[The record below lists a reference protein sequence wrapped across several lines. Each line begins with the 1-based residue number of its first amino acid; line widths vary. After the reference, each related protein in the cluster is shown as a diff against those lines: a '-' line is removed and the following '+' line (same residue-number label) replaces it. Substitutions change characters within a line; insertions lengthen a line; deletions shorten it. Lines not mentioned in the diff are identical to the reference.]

1 MASSWTWK
9 KAIKVGAAA
18 ATAGGGG
25 CALLY
30 LTSVYN
36 SDRKKEQVQQKLAAS
51 GLNKRPSKPLPTRAD
66 QLNSLANEQFDVLII
81 GGGATGSG
89 CALDAA
95 SRGLKTAMVEYDD
108 FSSGTSS
115 RSTKLIH
122 GGVRYLQK
130 AIMNLDIEQYKMV
143 KEALHERANLLEIAP
158 HLSFPLPIMLPVY
171 KWWQL
176 PYFWAGIKA
185 YDLVSGGDC
194 LKSSYILSKSRA
206 LELFPML
213 KKNELKGAIVYYD
226 GMHNDAR
233 MNISIAI
240 SAVRLGASVANH
252 VKVVDLIKT
261 DGIVSGAKVR
271 NQLTGEEFSINA
283 KSVINATGPFTDSIR
298 KMDDGQTRDIV
309 CPSAGIHIMLPDYYS
324 PSNMGLLDPAT
335 SDGRVIFFLPWQGLT
350 IAGTTDTPC
359 PVTNSPGPSESDIQ
373 FILSEVKNY
382 LTPDIDVRRGD
393 VLSAWAGIRP
403 LVKDPNAG
411 DTASLVRNHVVHVS
425 DSKMVTI
432 AGGKWTT
439 YRAMAAETVDEAVEA
454 AQLGVGPS
462 MTDGLLLEG
471 AHNWAP
477 TMFIRLVQDLGVD
490 TAVAQHL
497 SDTYGD
503 RAFSVGK
510 MAGLTGQRWPI
521 VGRRIHQEF
530 PYIDAEVRYAVKEY
544 AATAVDV
551 IARRLRLSFLNVQ
564 AAEEALPIVVSIMA
578 DELGWDKEEQDKQT
592 EDAMDFLRM
601 QMGKDLNKASR
612 DNIPVSLTKAEIAEY
627 VKRFNALDDGKKGY
641 ISIND
646 IRKSLKSQ
654 GVILTNEDVSALM
667 ATISVETHGSLDL
680 PEFLQ
685 MMSAIKSGTVSHS
698 RFAKMAEMDY
708 KAKKYGEH
716 MERSGGGV

>member
-1 MASSWTWK
+1 VQVFGVMGWRLRRGA
-9 KAIKVGAAA
+9 VGAGAA
-18 ATAGGGG
+18 LAVGGG
-25 CALLY
+25 AALY
-30 LTSVYN
+30 LLAGRSKAKGGLGGGHQRPTAPLLS
-36 SDRKKEQVQQKLAAS
+36 RAAQLAALQS
-51 GLNKRPSKPLPTRAD
+51 T
-66 QLNSLANEQFDVLII
+66 QYDVLVI

-95 SRGLKTAMVEYDD
+95 TRGLKTAMVELDD

-130 AIMNLDIEQYKMV
+130 AIMGLDYEQYKMV

-171 KWWQL
+171 RWWQL

-185 YDLVSGGDC
+185 YDLVSGTDC
-194 LKSSYILSKSRA
+194 LESSYVLSKGRA
-206 LELFPML
+206 LEQFPML
-213 KKNELKGAIVYYD
+213 KRDELVGAIVYYD

-240 SAVRLGASVANH
+240 SAARHGANIANH
-252 VKVVDLIKT
+252 LKVVSLTKDEEGK
-261 DGIVSGAKVR
+261 VSGAR
-271 NQLTGEEFSINA
+271 CRDQLTGEELFIKA
-283 KSVINATGPFTDSIR
+283 KSVINATGPFTDAIR

-324 PSNMGLLDPAT
+324 PVSMGLLDPAT

-359 PVTNSPGPSESDIQ
+359 PVTHSPGPSEQDIQ

-403 LVKDPNAG
+403 LVKDPNQEG
-411 DTASLVRNHVVHVS
+411 STQSLVRNHVVHVS
-425 DSKMVTI
+425 DSNLVTI

-439 YRAMAAETVDEAVEA
+439 YRAMAMETVDQAVETCGLA
-454 AQLGVGPS
+454 ATSGSQ
-462 MTDGLLLEG
+462 TDGLPLEG
-471 AHNWAP
+471 GHTWEP
-477 TMFIRLVQDLGVD
+477 TLFIRLVQDLGVD

-497 SDTYGD
+497 SATYGD

-510 MAGLTGQRWPI
+510 LAGLTGQRWPV
-521 VGRRIHQEF
+521 VGKRIHPEF

-544 AATAVDV
+544 AATAVDI
-551 IARRLRLSFLNVQ
+551 IARRLRISFLNVQ
-564 AAEEALPIVVSIMA
+564 AAEECLPTVIEIMA
-578 DELGWDKEEQDKQT
+578 EELGWSVEEQGRQK
-592 EDAMDFLRM
+592 EDAVEFLKT
-601 QMGKDLNKASR
+601 QMGKDLNKASV
-612 DNIPVSLTKAEIAEY
+612 DSIPVSLTKAEIAEY
-627 VKRFNALDDGKKGY
+627 VNRFNSLDGDKKGFV
-641 ISIND
+641 SIND
-646 IRKSLKSQ
+646 IRKSLQALGEKVTGQ
-654 GVILTNEDVSALM
+654 QIHDVLNEIDTNHNGK
-667 ATISVETHGSLDL
+667 VEV
-680 PEFLQ
+680 EEYLQ
-685 MMSAIKSGTVSHS
+685 MMSAIKSGAVSHS
-698 RFAKMAEMDY
+698 RFAKMAERDF
-708 KAKKYGEH
+708 KAGKYGER

>member
-1 MASSWTWK
+1 M
-9 KAIKVGAAA
+9 
-18 ATAGGGG
+18 
-25 CALLY
+25 
-30 LTSVYN
+30 
-36 SDRKKEQVQQKLAAS
+36 
-51 GLNKRPSKPLPTRAD
+51 
-66 QLNSLANEQFDVLII
+66 
-81 GGGATGSG
+81 
-89 CALDAA
+89 
-95 SRGLKTAMVEYDD
+95 
-108 FSSGTSS
+108 
-115 RSTKLIH
+115 
-122 GGVRYLQK
+122 
-130 AIMNLDIEQYKMV
+130 
-143 KEALHERANLLEIAP
+143 
-158 HLSFPLPIMLPVY
+158 
-171 KWWQL
+171 
-176 PYFWAGIKA
+176 

-194 LKSSYILSKSRA
+194 LKSSYFLNKSRA

-213 KKNELKGAIVYYD
+213 KKNELRGAIVYYD

-240 SAVRLGASVANH
+240 TAVRQGATIANH
-252 VKVVDLIKT
+252 VKVLDLIKNAE
-261 DGIVSGAKVR
+261 GQVAGAKCR
-271 NQLTGEEFSINA
+271 NQITGEEFEVKA

-298 KMDDGQTRDIV
+298 KMDDNIQRDIV
-309 CPSAGIHIMLPDYYS
+309 CPSAGVHIMLPDYYS

-359 PVTNSPGPSESDIQ
+359 EVTHSPGPSEQDIQ
-373 FILSEVKNY
+373 FILNEVKNY
-382 LTPDIDVRRGD
+382 LTPDVDVRRGD

-403 LVKDPNAG
+403 LVKDPNAE
-411 DTASLVRNHVVHVS
+411 DTQSLVRNHVVHVS
-425 DSKMVTI
+425 ASKLVTI

-439 YRAMAAETVDEAVEA
+439 YRAMAAETVDEAVLA
-454 AQLGVGPS
+454 AGLSAGPS
-462 MTDGLLLEG
+462 ATDGLQLEG
-471 AHNWAP
+471 GHNWTP

-490 TAVAQHL
+490 TTVAQHL
-497 SDTYGD
+497 SATYGD

-564 AAEEALPIVVSIMA
+564 AAEEALPNVIQIMTE
-578 DELGWDKEEQDKQT
+578 ELGWSEEEQVRQK
-592 EDAMDFLRM
+592 EAAIEFLRM

-612 DNIPVSLTKAEIAEY
+612 DSIPVSLTKAEIAEY
-627 VKRFNALDDGKKGY
+627 VNRFKALDNGNKGY

-654 GVILTNEDVSALM
+654 GLVFNEEELASCLSDLTL
-667 ATISVETHGSLDL
+667 ETHGSLDL

-698 RFAKMAEMDY
+698 RFAKMAERDY
-708 KAKKYGEH
+708 QAKTYGEK

>member
-1 MASSWTWK
+1 MSSKWR
-9 KAIKVGAAA
+9 KAFKLGAAA
-18 ATAGGGG
+18 SAVGGGG
-25 CALLY
+25 VGVLY
-30 LTSVYN
+30 MSSVV
-36 SDRKKEQVQQKLAAS
+36 SAERKKEQTLSNLASS
-51 GLNKRPSKPLPTRAD
+51 GLNKRPTKPLPTRAE
-66 QLNSLANEQFDVLII
+66 QLNSLATDEFDVLVI

-95 SRGLKTAMVEYDD
+95 SRGLKTALVEFDD

-240 SAVRLGASVANH
+240 SAARHGATIANH
-252 VKVVDLIKT
+252 VKVEDLIKT
-261 DGIVSGAKVR
+261 DGVVSGARVR
-271 NQLTGEEFSINA
+271 NQLTGEEFNIKA

-298 KMDDGQTRDIV
+298 KMDDGETREIV

-359 PVTNSPGPSESDIQ
+359 PVTNSPGPGEGDIQ

-425 DSKMVTI
+425 DSKLITI

-439 YRAMAAETVDEAVEA
+439 YRAMASETVDAAVSA
-454 AQLGVGPS
+454 ARLDAGPS

-471 AHNWAP
+471 AHTWAP

-490 TAVAQHL
+490 TGVAQHL

-564 AAEEALPIVVSIMA
+564 AAEEALPVVVSIMA
-578 DELGWDKEEQDKQT
+578 DELGWDKEEQVKQT

-646 IRKSLKSQ
+646 IRKSLKSR
-654 GVILTNEDVSALM
+654 GVILSHEDVSALL
-667 ATISVETHGSLDL
+667 ATVSVETHGSLDL

>member
-1 MASSWTWK
+1 MATKWRK
-9 KAIKVGAAA
+9 VLKVGSVAAI
-18 ATAGGGG
+18 AGGASFSV
-25 CALLY
+25 CY

-36 SDRKKEQVQQKLAAS
+36 AEKKKEKTQKTLAAT
-51 GLNKRPSKPLPTRAD
+51 GLNTRPSKPLPSRAE
-66 QLNSLANEQFDVLII
+66 QIQSLATEQFDVLII

-95 SRGLKTAMVEYDD
+95 SRGLKTAMVEFDD

-130 AIMNLDIEQYKMV
+130 AIMNLDVEQYKMV

-240 SAVRLGASVANH
+240 TAARLGATIANH
-252 VKVVDLIKT
+252 VKVVELVKT
-261 DGIVSGAKVR
+261 DEVVSGAKVI
-271 NQLTGEEFSINA
+271 NQLTGEEFTIKA

-298 KMDDGQTRDIV
+298 KMDDGLTRDIV

-425 DSKMVTI
+425 DSKLVTI

-439 YRAMAAETVDEAVEA
+439 YRAMAKETVDSAVEA
-454 AQLGVGPS
+454 ANLNPLGPS

-490 TAVAQHL
+490 TSVAQHL

-530 PYIDAEVRYAVKEY
+530 PYIDAEVRYACKEY
-544 AATAVDV
+544 AATAIDV

-564 AAEEALPIVVSIMA
+564 AAEEALPVVVSIMA
-578 DELGWDKEEQDKQT
+578 EELGWDKEEQEKQT
-592 EDAMDFLRM
+592 EDAMEFLRM

-654 GVILTNEDVSALM
+654 GEGVTGQQIHELLNELDTNHNGQ
-667 ATISVETHGSLDL
+667 VEV
-680 PEFLQ
+680 EEYLQ

>member
-1 MASSWTWK
+1 MTSTIRRA
-9 KAIKVGAAA
+9 AKVGAAVVA
-18 ATAGGGG
+18 VGGTA
-25 CALLY
+25 LY
-30 LTSVYN
+30 LTN
-36 SDRKKEQVQQKLAAS
+36 GRRKEQLLAVKAS
-51 GLNKRPSKPLPTRAD
+51 ESTRPTRALPTRAE
-66 QLNSLANEQFDVLII
+66 QLDSLRKEEFDVLVI

-95 SRGLKTAMVEYDD
+95 SRGLKTAMVEFDD

-130 AIMNLDIEQYKMV
+130 AIMNLDYDQYKMV
-143 KEALHERANLLEIAP
+143 KEALHERKNLLDIAP

-171 KWWQL
+171 KWWQV

-194 LKSSYILSKSRA
+194 LKSSYYLNKSSA
-206 LELFPML
+206 LERFPML
-213 KKNELKGAIVYYD
+213 KKDELKGAIVYYD

-240 SAVRLGASVANH
+240 SAARLGATIANH
-252 VKVVDLIKT
+252 VKVMDLIKNEA
-261 DGIVSGAKVR
+261 GQVAGVKAR
-271 NQLTGEEFSINA
+271 NQLTGEEFEVRA

-298 KMDDGQTRDIV
+298 KMDDGEQRDIV
-309 CPSAGIHIMLPDYYS
+309 CPSAGIHIILPDYYS

-359 PVTNSPGPSESDIQ
+359 PVSHNPGPTEQDIQ
-373 FILSEVKNY
+373 FILKEVKNY

-403 LVKDPNAG
+403 LVKDPNAE
-411 DTASLVRNHVVHVS
+411 DTQSLVRNHVVHIS
-425 DSKMVTI
+425 PSKLVTI

-439 YRAMAAETVDEAVEA
+439 YRAMASETVDATVEA
-454 AQLGVGPS
+454 AGIESGPS
-462 MTDGLLLEG
+462 MTDGLKLEG
-471 AHNWAP
+471 GHTWTP

-490 TAVAQHL
+490 TSVAQHL

-510 MAGLTGQRWPI
+510 MAGLTGQRWPV
-521 VGRRIHQEF
+521 VGKRIHQEF
-530 PYIDAEVRYAVKEY
+530 PYIDAEVRYAVREY

-564 AAEEALPIVVSIMA
+564 AAEEALPTVIQIMSE
-578 DELGWDKEEQDKQT
+578 ELGWDEEEQSKQMET
-592 EDAMDFLRM
+592 ALEFLRL

-612 DNIPVSLTKAEIAEY
+612 DEIPVSLTKAEISEY
-627 VKRFNALDDGKKGY
+627 VKRFNAMDEGKKGY

-654 GVILTNEDVSALM
+654 GLILTDEEMTACVAEVS
-667 ATISVETHGSLDL
+667 VDTHGSVDM

-685 MMSAIKSGTVSHS
+685 MMSAVKSGTVSHS
-698 RFAKMAEMDY
+698 RFAKMAERDY
-708 KAKKYGEH
+708 QAKTYGER

>member
-1 MASSWTWK
+1 
-9 KAIKVGAAA
+9 
-18 ATAGGGG
+18 
-25 CALLY
+25 
-30 LTSVYN
+30 
-36 SDRKKEQVQQKLAAS
+36 
-51 GLNKRPSKPLPTRAD
+51 
-66 QLNSLANEQFDVLII
+66 
-81 GGGATGSG
+81 
-89 CALDAA
+89 
-95 SRGLKTAMVEYDD
+95 
-108 FSSGTSS
+108 
-115 RSTKLIH
+115 
-122 GGVRYLQK
+122 
-130 AIMNLDIEQYKMV
+130 
-143 KEALHERANLLEIAP
+143 
-158 HLSFPLPIMLPVY
+158 
-171 KWWQL
+171 
-176 PYFWAGIKA
+176 
-185 YDLVSGGDC
+185 
-194 LKSSYILSKSRA
+194 
-206 LELFPML
+206 
-213 KKNELKGAIVYYD
+213 
-226 GMHNDAR
+226 
-233 MNISIAI
+233 
-240 SAVRLGASVANH
+240 
-252 VKVVDLIKT
+252 
-261 DGIVSGAKVR
+261 
-271 NQLTGEEFSINA
+271 
-283 KSVINATGPFTDSIR
+283 
-298 KMDDGQTRDIV
+298 
-309 CPSAGIHIMLPDYYS
+309 
-324 PSNMGLLDPAT
+324 MGLLDPAT

-359 PVTNSPGPSESDIQ
+359 PVTSSPGPGEGDIQ

-411 DTASLVRNHVVHVS
+411 DTANLVRNHVVHVS
-425 DSKMVTI
+425 DSNLVTI

-439 YRAMAAETVDEAVEA
+439 YRAMASETVDAAVA
-454 AQLGVGPS
+454 ASGLDAGPS

-471 AHNWAP
+471 AHTWAP

-564 AAEEALPIVVSIMA
+564 AAEEALPVVVSIMA
-578 DELGWDKEEQDKQT
+578 DELGWDKEEQNKQT
-592 EDAMDFLRM
+592 EEAMDFLRM

-612 DNIPVSLTKAEIAEY
+612 DNIPVSLTKAEISEY
-627 VKRFNALDDGKKGY
+627 VSRFNALDDGKKGY

-654 GVILTNEDVSALM
+654 GEVVTGEQIHELLNELDTNHNGQ
-667 ATISVETHGSLDL
+667 VEV
-680 PEFLQ
+680 EEYLQ
-685 MMSAIKSGTVSHS
+685 MMSAIKSGTISHS

>member
-1 MASSWTWK
+1 V
-9 KAIKVGAAA
+9 KVGAAA
-18 ATAGGGG
+18 AVGGGG
-25 CALLY
+25 VVSLLY
-30 LTSVYN
+30 ISSLYK
-36 SDRKKEQVQQKLAAS
+36 SDKKKEQVLKTLTAS
-51 GLNKRPSKPLPTRAD
+51 GLNKRPTQPLPSRAE
-66 QLNSLANEQFDVLII
+66 QLQSLGTDQFDVLVI
-81 GGGATGSG
+81 GGGATGAG

-95 SRGLKTAMVEYDD
+95 SRGLKTALVELDD

-130 AIMNLDIEQYKMV
+130 AIMNLDVEQYKMV
-143 KEALHERANLLEIAP
+143 EEALHERANLLEIAP

-185 YDLVSGGDC
+185 YDFVSGGDC

-226 GMHNDAR
+226 GSHNDAR

-240 SAVRLGASVANH
+240 SAARLGATIANH
-252 VKVVDLIKT
+252 VKVVDLIKS
-261 DGIVSGAKVR
+261 DGVVAGAKVR
-271 NQLTGEEFSINA
+271 NQLTGEEFSVKA

-298 KMDDGQTRDIV
+298 KMDDGQTREIV
-309 CPSAGIHIMLPDYYS
+309 CPSAGIHIILPDYYS
-324 PSNMGLLDPAT
+324 PSKMGLLDPAT

-359 PVTNSPGPSESDIQ
+359 PVTTSPGPSEADIQ

-403 LVKDPNAG
+403 LVKDPNAE
-411 DTASLVRNHVVHVS
+411 DTQSLVRNHVVHVS
-425 DSKMVTI
+425 DSKLVTI

-439 YRAMAAETVDEAVEA
+439 YRAMAAETVDKAVEA
-454 AQLGVGPS
+454 AEIEAGPS

-471 AHNWAP
+471 AHTWTP

-490 TAVAQHL
+490 TSVAQHL
-497 SDTYGD
+497 SETYGD

-510 MAGLTGQRWPI
+510 LAGLTGQRWPI
-521 VGRRIHQEF
+521 VGKRIHQEF
-530 PYIDAEVRYAVKEY
+530 PYIDAEVRYAVREY

-564 AAEEALPIVVSIMA
+564 AAEEALPGVVNIMA
-578 DELGWDKEEQDKQT
+578 DELGWDEGEKDRQM
-592 EDAMDFLRM
+592 EDAIEFLRM

-612 DNIPVSLTKAEIAEY
+612 DNVPVSLTKAEIAKY
-627 VKRFNALDDGKKGY
+627 VKMFNALDDGKKGY
-641 ISIND
+641 ISVND

-654 GVILTNEDVSALM
+654 GEDVTGEQIHEVLNEID
-667 ATISVETHGSLDL
+667 TNHNGQVEV
-680 PEFLQ
+680 EEYLQ
-685 MMSAIKSGTVSHS
+685 MMSSIKSGAVSHS

>member
-1 MASSWTWK
+1 MSSKWR
-9 KAIKVGAAA
+9 KAFKLGAAA
-18 ATAGGGG
+18 TVVGGGG
-25 CALLY
+25 VGVLY
-30 LTSVYN
+30 MSSVV
-36 SDRKKEQVQQKLAAS
+36 SAERKKEQTLSNLASS
-51 GLNKRPSKPLPTRAD
+51 GLNKRPTQPLPTRAE
-66 QLNSLANEQFDVLII
+66 QLNSLATDQFDVLVI

-95 SRGLKTAMVEYDD
+95 SRGLKTALVEFDD

-240 SAVRLGASVANH
+240 TAARHGATIANH
-252 VKVVDLIKT
+252 VKVEELIKT
-261 DGIVSGAKVR
+261 DGVVSGARVR
-271 NQLTGEEFSINA
+271 NQLTGEEFSIQA

-298 KMDDGQTRDIV
+298 KMDDGETRDIV

-359 PVTNSPGPSESDIQ
+359 PVTSSPGPGEGDIQ

-425 DSKMVTI
+425 DSKLITI

-439 YRAMAAETVDEAVEA
+439 YRAMACETVDAAVA
-454 AQLGVGPS
+454 AAGLVAGPS

-471 AHNWAP
+471 AHTWAP

-490 TAVAQHL
+490 TGVAQHL

-510 MAGLTGQRWPI
+510 LAGLTGQRWPI

-564 AAEEALPIVVSIMA
+564 AAEEALPVVVSIMA
-578 DELGWDKEEQDKQT
+578 DELGWDKAEQDKQT
-592 EDAMDFLRM
+592 EDAMDFMRM

-654 GVILTNEDVSALM
+654 GEVVTGEQIHELLNELDTNHNGQ
-667 ATISVETHGSLDL
+667 VEV
-680 PEFLQ
+680 EEYLQ

>member
-1 MASSWTWK
+1 MSSKWR
-9 KAIKVGAAA
+9 KAFKLGAAA
-18 ATAGGGG
+18 SAVGGGG
-25 CALLY
+25 VGVLY
-30 LTSVYN
+30 MSSVV
-36 SDRKKEQVQQKLAAS
+36 SAERKKEQTLSNLASS
-51 GLNKRPSKPLPTRAD
+51 GLNKRPTKPLPTRAE
-66 QLNSLANEQFDVLII
+66 QLNSLATDEFDVLVI

-95 SRGLKTAMVEYDD
+95 SRGLKTALVEFDD

-240 SAVRLGASVANH
+240 SAARHGATIANH
-252 VKVVDLIKT
+252 VKVEDLIKT
-261 DGIVSGAKVR
+261 DGVVSGARVR
-271 NQLTGEEFSINA
+271 NQLTGEEFNIKA

-298 KMDDGQTRDIV
+298 KMDDGETREIV

-359 PVTNSPGPSESDIQ
+359 PVTSSPGPGEGDIQ

-425 DSKMVTI
+425 DSKLITI

-439 YRAMAAETVDEAVEA
+439 YRAMASETVDAAVSA
-454 AQLGVGPS
+454 ARLDAGPS

-471 AHNWAP
+471 AHTWAP

-490 TAVAQHL
+490 TGVAQHL

-564 AAEEALPIVVSIMA
+564 AAEEALPVVVSIMA
-578 DELGWDKEEQDKQT
+578 DELGWDKEEQVKQT

-654 GVILTNEDVSALM
+654 GEVVTGEQIHELLNELDTNHNGQ
-667 ATISVETHGSLDL
+667 VEV
-680 PEFLQ
+680 EEYLQ

>member
-1 MASSWTWK
+1 MSSKWR
-9 KAIKVGAAA
+9 KVLKLGAAA
-18 ATAGGGG
+18 GVAGGAGV
-25 CALLY
+25 AVLY
-30 LTSVYN
+30 MSSVVTN
-36 SDRKKEQVQQKLAAS
+36 ERKKEQTLKNLAAS
-51 GLNKRPSKPLPTRAD
+51 GLNKRPSQPLPTRAE
-66 QLNSLANEQFDVLII
+66 QLSSLASEQFDVLII

-95 SRGLKTAMVEYDD
+95 SRGLKTALVEFDD

-194 LKSSYILSKSRA
+194 LKSSYILSKARA

-240 SAVRLGASVANH
+240 SAARQGATIANH
-252 VKVVDLIKT
+252 VKVEDLIKT
-261 DGIVSGAKVR
+261 DGVVSGARVR
-271 NQLTGEEFSINA
+271 NQLTGEAFTIKA
-283 KSVINATGPFTDSIR
+283 RSVINATGPFTDSIR

-309 CPSAGIHIMLPDYYS
+309 CPSAGIHIILPDYYS

-359 PVTNSPGPSESDIQ
+359 PVTTSPGPTEGDIQ

-425 DSKMVTI
+425 DSKLVTI

-439 YRAMAAETVDEAVEA
+439 YRAMASETVDAAVEA
-454 AQLGVGPS
+454 AGLAAGPS

-471 AHNWAP
+471 AHTWAP

-490 TAVAQHL
+490 TGVAQHL

-510 MAGLTGQRWPI
+510 LAGLTGQRWPI

-530 PYIDAEVRYAVKEY
+530 PYIDAEVRYAVREY

-564 AAEEALPIVVSIMA
+564 AAEEALPVVVSIMA
-578 DELGWDKEEQDKQT
+578 DELGWDKEEQVKQT

-612 DNIPVSLTKAEIAEY
+612 DSIPVSLTKAEIAEY
-627 VKRFNALDDGKKGY
+627 VNRFNALDDGKKGY

-646 IRKSLKSQ
+646 IRKSLKTQ
-654 GVILTNEDVSALM
+654 GEEVTGEQIHELLNELDTNHNGQ
-667 ATISVETHGSLDL
+667 VEV
-680 PEFLQ
+680 EEYLQ